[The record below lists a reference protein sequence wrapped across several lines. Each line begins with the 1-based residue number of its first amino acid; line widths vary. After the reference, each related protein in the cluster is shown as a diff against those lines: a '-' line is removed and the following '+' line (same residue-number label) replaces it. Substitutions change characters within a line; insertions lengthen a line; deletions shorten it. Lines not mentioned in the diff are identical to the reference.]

1 MTRSPRPLWCAVRL
15 PQWPLE
21 IRCHVS
27 HSLPDPAP
35 PRAIVLQQRIH
46 RCCPQSQA
54 LGLVPGMKLATAHAL
69 ADNLQL
75 TERDPVREQ
84 QYLQQLGW
92 QLLRFTPG
100 VSLYAPR
107 PPDDEL
113 GDAGL
118 LLDIGGSLRLF
129 QGSENLLVALHARLA
144 ASGHTWRTGL
154 GHTPLAAWQLSHAPA
169 DVSLQTLRAAEQTE
183 DINAYRATFC
193 SALLQQ
199 DIASLALAQ
208 PLREALQTPGFRTL
222 GDLLALPRQALG
234 KRFGKALLL
243 WCEQL
248 LGERPDP
255 RVSLPAPER
264 FQISTEF
271 ADAVSASQH
280 LLPVMQQQL
289 LALSDYLRWRHQA
302 TRAIRWQLQD
312 HQGEAES
319 LIIRRAVPG
328 ADAGLWLTLSER
340 RLEQHRLRA
349 PVLKLTLTC
358 ARPCAASAESETLL
372 HEPGARS
379 NGIALLEK
387 LASLPQLQLSRLRC
401 TDHHLPELAQSEDD
415 PLAHISHIAR
425 INTDAD
431 TPGSASRTG
440 TDPPWC
446 RQPLWLL
453 DPPEPAPQ
461 SGRSG
466 LCWRGSPLLPLLADR
481 RLATQWWHADTLP
494 GCTARDYYIAHHP
507 ASGSLCWL
515 FRLRHGNPDLTSG
528 QASGKPAEQWFVQGI
543 F

>member
-1 MTRSPRPLWCAVRL
+1 MAPTPVPGRPLVSRPPSSRPLPLWCAVRL
-15 PQWPLE
+15 PQWSLE
-21 IRCHVS
+21 IRHHTGAS
-27 HSLPDPAP
+27 GAEPTP
-35 PRAIVLQQRIH
+35 PRAIVLQHRIY

-75 TERDPVREQ
+75 SERDPALEQ
-84 QYLQQLGW
+84 QSLQQLGW

-100 VSLYAPR
+100 VSLYVPR
-107 PPDDEL
+107 PPDDEQ

-154 GHTPLAAWQLSHAPA
+154 GHTPLAAWQLSHAPSA
-169 DVSLQTLRAAEQTE
+169 VSVQALHAAERTS
-183 DINAYRATFC
+183 DLNGYRATFC
-193 SALLQQ
+193 SALRQQ
-199 DIASLALAQ
+199 DITSLALAA
-208 PLREALQTPGFRTL
+208 PLRQALQAPGFRTL
-222 GDLLALPRQALG
+222 DDLLTLPRQALG

-255 RVSLPAPER
+255 RVPLPAPER
-264 FQISTEF
+264 FHVSTEF

-289 LALSDYLRWRHQA
+289 LALSDHLRWRHQA

-319 LIIRRAVPG
+319 LIIRRATPG
-328 ADAGLWLTLSER
+328 ADADLWLTLSER

-358 ARPCAASAESETLL
+358 ARPCAAKTESEALL
-372 HEPGARS
+372 HDPGARS
-379 NGIALLEK
+379 NGLALLEK

-401 TDHHLPELAQSEDD
+401 TDDHLPELAQHEDD
-415 PLAHISHIAR
+415 PLAQIT
-425 INTDAD
+425 TDAGQPD
-431 TPGSASRTG
+431 TGL
-440 TDPPWC
+440 PWC

-453 DPPEPAPQ
+453 DPPEPASRNGQ
-461 SGRSG
+461 SGLS
-466 LCWRGSPLLPLLADR
+466 WRGSPLLPLSPDR
-481 RLATQWWHADTLP
+481 RLATQWWHANTVP
-494 GCTARDYYIAHHP
+494 GSTARDYYIAHHP

-515 FRLRHGNPDLTSG
+515 FRLRQGNPD
-528 QASGKPAEQWFVQGI
+528 QPADKSTAQLWFVQGI